1 MHPRGTCRRKHC
13 NKNMCFLPAC
23 HQCEGPSRPHAA
35 EHVCKACALLADP
48 SPGVRGAN
56 FQMELRSPS
65 FCDRVVS
72 ITLLGAAATRSTQG
86 WLCVLPGMTLACMA
100 PGSSEGFSL
109 WVFSL
114 RFLVAAVIRRVALL
128 GAEGSNIHICFFRFT
143 IFLIYPSVPP
153 FSLPPFMHL
162 LLWTYAEQRCRS

>member
-23 HQCEGPSRPHAA
+23 LQCEGPSRPHAA

-86 WLCVLPGMTLACMA
+86 WLCVLPGMSLACMA

-109 WVFSL
+109 RVFSL

-128 GAEGSNIHICFFRFT
+128 GAEGSNIHICFSIYYF
-143 IFLIYPSVPP
+143 FLFIRAYPLLAYPLLCIY
-153 FSLPPFMHL
+153 
-162 LLWTYAEQRCRS
+162 